1 MISIAFPDMLSNVRT
16 NLVTDHEATSQ
27 NLILML
33 KSDRT
38 SLLGDPYF
46 GTLLK
51 RMLYEQ
57 NSIILQDLVID
68 ELYTSI
74 ITFMPQ
80 IRLSRNDITLERV
93 KENIYANIK
102 CTNLLDYQ
110 VNLYKIKL
118 TEDSEN

>member
-57 NSIILQDLVID
+57 NSIVLQDLVID